1 MAQPLK
7 ATSSSTMEW
16 SVIRG
21 TVGAVLLLLLV
32 LSAPVEAQNDSDL
45 AKETQNPVADLIS
58 VPFENNIN
66 FGVGPRDR
74 AQNILYI
81 QPVIPFRLT
90 EEWNLISRTVAPVI
104 YQPELAPG
112 VGDTF
117 GLGDIQLSLFLSPAK
132 PRALIWGAGVILQF
146 RTATDDVL
154 GQRKWGAGPTVAA
167 LTIQGPW
174 VVGAL
179 INNVWSFAG
188 DGNRKDVNQML
199 LQPIVN
205 YNLPGGWYVNS
216 VPYITADWEARGSDR
231 WTVPIGGGVGRIIR
245 IGALPLGVDL
255 GAYYN
260 VVRPDNGAE
269 WQLRARVN
277 FLFPR

>member
-1 MAQPLK
+1 MTTMRRA
-7 ATSSSTMEW
+7 SSGK
-16 SVIRG
+16 RR
-21 TVGAVLLLLLV
+21 TVGATLFLLLV
-32 LSAPVEAQNDSDL
+32 LSAPVEAQDDVEL
-45 AKETQNPVADLIS
+45 AKKTQNPVADLIS

-66 FGVGPRDR
+66 FGVGPDND
-74 AQNILYI
+74 AQNILYV

-90 EEWNLISRTVAPVI
+90 DEWNLISRTVAPVI

-132 PRALIWGAGVILQF
+132 PGVLIWGAGPVLQF
-146 RTATDDVL
+146 PTATDDVL
-154 GQRKWGAGPTVAA
+154 GQGKWGAGPTAAA

-188 DGNRKDVNQML
+188 DGKRKAVNQML
-199 LQPIVN
+199 LQPIIS

-216 VPYITADWEARGSDR
+216 IPMITADWKADAGER
-231 WTVPIGGGVGRIIR
+231 WTVPIGGGVGRIVR
-245 IGALPLGVDL
+245 IGPLPLGVDL

-260 VVRPDNGAE
+260 VVRPDNAAE

-277 FLFPR
+277 FLFPK